1 MEQRLH
7 LRRVRPVRK
16 LGVVVHDDDGF
27 VPLFEVVFL
36 SPRRV
41 GAGAE
46 GDPRVGGIPR
56 RSNQLADVVPL
67 VLVPLVVDA
76 VHDPR
81 QEGLVE
87 HRVVAR
93 RRIAGILL
101 DIPVPHHVGDHHEA
115 VHQGARRER
124 VDLDDPAGDPL
135 GLRAPIFLLAELVR
149 ALERADGAIVKR
161 GDPPG
166 DEAGDLPLAVRIGLR
181 VLNVDEDGHLGFD
194 LDLAGARIAW
204 VLHDVRCHR
213 EGVDLVQYL
222 ALARGVGVG
231 IGRIGAVKGEDV
243 CRRFPA
249 VLRHPRLGHVPGD
262 VPRDAQPEAT
272 LTTPSWVKVSGGL
285 HRGDGGKTLAK
296 LGEVHLSVA
305 ILVEGVRQI
314 VSGGLAAEGLTLGQ
328 ELIAID
334 LTVVV
339 GVDRAKYGPLAWMRF
354 LRIRGHRARAPSFVD
369 DSTTTFF
376 STSDCRGDWP
386 LATGPRVCVS
396 RDLMGRPRA
405 RPTG

>member
-1 MEQRLH
+1 M
-7 LRRVRPVRK
+7 
-16 LGVVVHDDDGF
+16 
-27 VPLFEVVFL
+27 
-36 SPRRV
+36 
-41 GAGAE
+41 
-46 GDPRVGGIPR
+46 
-56 RSNQLADVVPL
+56 
-67 VLVPLVVDA
+67 
-76 VHDPR
+76 
-81 QEGLVE
+81 
-87 HRVVAR
+87 
-93 RRIAGILL
+93 
-101 DIPVPHHVGDHHEA
+101 
-115 VHQGARRER
+115 
-124 VDLDDPAGDPL
+124 
-135 GLRAPIFLLAELVR
+135 
-149 ALERADGAIVKR
+149 
-161 GDPPG
+161 
-166 DEAGDLPLAVRIGLR
+166 PLAVRVGLR

-272 LTTPSWVKVSGGL
+272 LPTPSWVKVSGGL
-285 HRGDGGKTLAK
+285 HRGDGGETLAK

-334 LTVVV
+334 LAVVV
-339 GVDRAKYGPLAWMRF
+339 GVDRAEYGPLAWMRF
-354 LRIRGHRARAPSFVD
+354 LRIRGHRARAL
-369 DSTTTFF
+369 STIQQQRFP
-376 STSDCRGDWP
+376 TSDCRGDWP
-386 LATGPRVCVS
+386 LAWPARLRLGTSWGARGAAHRVTARREWRASETCPQRS
-396 RDLMGRPRA
+396 TPRA
-405 RPTG
+405 TAAPIRLQR